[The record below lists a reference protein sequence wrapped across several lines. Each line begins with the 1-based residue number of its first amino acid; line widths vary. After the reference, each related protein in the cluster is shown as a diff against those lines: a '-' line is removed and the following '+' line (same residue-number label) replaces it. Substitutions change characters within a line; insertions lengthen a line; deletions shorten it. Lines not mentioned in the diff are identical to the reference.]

1 MQGKALEQRVTMVME
16 VLKQEEGEGEVLAKP
31 LLEEF
36 PEALT
41 WFLPHGFCDLG
52 PYQERGGGGTETLI
66 KRERETWPQGDKGTT
81 CDGREANR
89 RQSRKDA
96 ATSVGGGRWASGS
109 EGACG
114 CPTEP

>member
-41 WFLPHGFCDLG
+41 WFLPHGFCDPG
-52 PYQERGGGGTETLI
+52 PYQERGGGGTERLT
-66 KRERETWPQGDKGTT
+66 KGERETWPQRDKGTT
-81 CDGREANR
+81 CDGREAK
-89 RQSRKDA
+89 RQQSKKDA
-96 ATSVGGGRWASGS
+96 ATRVQGGKVGIGF
-109 EGACG
+109 
-114 CPTEP
+114 